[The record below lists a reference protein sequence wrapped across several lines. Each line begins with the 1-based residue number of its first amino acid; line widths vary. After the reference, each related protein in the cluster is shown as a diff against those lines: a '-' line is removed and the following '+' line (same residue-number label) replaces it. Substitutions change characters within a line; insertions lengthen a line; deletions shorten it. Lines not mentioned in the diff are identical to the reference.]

1 MFNSIFRPGQIG
13 NLEIKNRLVKPAQ
26 HMSAATEDGF
36 ITQDQVNYYSLWAR
50 GGVGLIIVEMSA
62 IDLEGAAEIAMMIE
76 IGSDEYVPGLANL
89 AKAIKDNGARACIQL
104 NHGGGVK
111 VGEPAFAPSAYLY
124 QNVMGIEQM
133 SQELTEPQIEEI
145 IVNFGK
151 AGLRAKKAGF
161 EAVEIHMAHG
171 YLIDQF
177 FSAKYNLRTDKWG
190 GALENRMRF
199 PLEVLKS
206 VRKYVGNDFPVICRI
221 SGTSWEEG
229 SSTLAES
236 IPFARALEKN
246 GADALNVS
254 SAGPFTHYKIFIPI
268 YYPRGDKVFLAE
280 AIKRSGGIKIPVIC
294 NGGIT
299 VPELAEE
306 ILATGKADFVALG
319 RPLWADPEWPNKARE
334 GRANEIRPC
343 VRQGISCTGAAIMR
357 TGVETCSVNPEFHT
371 AYEGTLDKTA
381 NPQKVAVI
389 GGGPGG
395 LQAAWAAATKG
406 HKVTLY
412 EKRNVLGGNLI
423 EDSTPAFRV
432 DKARLLEYF
441 RNEMK
446 RLAVNVKHE
455 EATADTILK
464 GKYDAVI
471 SATGAKRSKPKIKG
485 IDKPIAID
493 FVEALQGK
501 MKGNHIVILGT
512 EYEFRC
518 IDVAMYADELNK
530 KATLLF
536 PLEDMSQLQ
545 QALFTSEGVHEAMAV
560 MDVLP
565 AIKNINIQLGV
576 KPVEITDRGVIVER
590 NGKKETIS
598 ADTVVYVPQFTVND
612 EVAKA
617 LEKKGV
623 QVAKI
628 GDCVEPMRLMCD
640 AIHEGHAVAKKLP

>member
-1 MFNSIFRPGQIG
+1 MFNSIFRPGTIG
-13 NLEIKNRLVKPAQ
+13 NLEIKNRLIKPAQ
-26 HMSAATEDGF
+26 HMSAADEKGF

-62 IDLEGAAEIAMMIE
+62 IDLEGAAEIPMMIE
-76 IGSDEYVPGLANL
+76 IGSDEYIPGLANL

-124 QNVMGIEQM
+124 QNVMGIQQM
-133 SQELTEPQIEEI
+133 SQELTEPQIEETI
-145 IVNFGK
+145 ENFGK

-190 GALENRMRF
+190 GSLENRMRF

-246 GADALNVS
+246 GADAINVS

-280 AIKRSGGIKIPVIC
+280 AIKRSGGIKIPIIC

-306 ILATGKADFVALG
+306 ILAAGKADFVALG

-395 LQAAWAAATKG
+395 LQSAWAAATKG

-412 EKRNVLGGNLI
+412 EKRNVLGGNLV

-446 RLAVNVKHE
+446 RLGVAVKHE
-455 EATADTILK
+455 EATADTIVK

-471 SATGAKRSKPKIKG
+471 VATGAKRSKPKIKG

-512 EYEFRC
+512 EYEYRC
-518 IDVAMYADELNK
+518 IDVAMYAYELNK

-545 QALFTSEGVHEAMAV
+545 AALFTTEGVHEALAV

-565 AIKNINIQLGV
+565 AIKNISIQLGV
-576 KPVEITDRGVIVER
+576 KPVEITDRGVVVER

-617 LEKKGV
+617 LEKKGA